1 MVLTN
6 GQEKGLKIAVERYK
20 NREPYTVIAG
30 YAGTGKST
38 LVSHIVDA
46 LNISPGDVCY
56 VAFTGKAS
64 LVLREKGCEN
74 SMTAHKLLYH
84 SKEKPDGTFEH
95 KPRKYLEFNY
105 RLIVVDEVSMIPV
118 DMWELLLSHGVHVIA
133 LGDPGQLPPIDGES
147 ELLAHPHVFLDEVVR
162 QAQDSEIIRLSMD
175 IRNGVSLK
183 PYKGNE
189 VIIIS
194 KNQLNDFYYSGADQ
208 IIAAKNITR
217 NDINWRC
224 RKIKFG
230 NDVPKY
236 PIEGEKVICLKNYW
250 NVLSNSVG
258 TLNDVDIWDI
268 EKTLDGIIDG
278 GDPLING
285 MIGELSN
292 IKFSHNVFKYG
303 DIMEADFSI
312 GDKNKFSKLFMDYKL
327 FAESKQTINSDNW
340 MDFRGMAKPMLFD
353 YAYCITCHKSQG
365 SEFDKVLV
373 FNEYMKSTDHKRWL
387 YTAATRAKKK
397 LIIVADA

>member
-20 NREPYTVIAG
+20 NGEPYTVIAG
-30 YAGTGKST
+30 YAGAGKST

-46 LNISPGDVCY
+46 LNISPMSVCY

-95 KPRKYLEFNY
+95 KPRKSLEWPY
-105 RLIVVDEVSMIPV
+105 KLIVVDEVSMIPT
-118 DMWELLLSHGVHVIA
+118 DMWDLLLSHNVHVIA

-147 ELLAHPHVFLDEVVR
+147 ELLKHPHVFLDEVVR

-175 IRNGVSLK
+175 IREGVSLK

-217 NDINWRC
+217 NDINWKC

-230 NDVPKY
+230 NDVPNY
-236 PIEGEKVICLKNYW
+236 PIEGEKAICLKNYW
-250 NVLSNSVG
+250 NVLSDS
-258 TLNDVDIWDI
+258 
-268 EKTLDGIIDG
+268 

-285 MIGELSN
+285 MIGELSGIRFRHN
-292 IKFSHNVFKYG
+292 IDKY
-303 DIMEADFSI
+303 DDMMNANFTV
-312 GDKNKFSKLFMDYKL
+312 GDKNKFHQLFMDYKL

-340 MDFRGMAKPMLFD
+340 MDFRGMTKPMLFD

>member
-20 NREPYTVIAG
+20 NREPYTCIAG

-46 LNISPGDVCY
+46 LNIYSDEVCY

-64 LVLREKGCEN
+64 MVLREKGCSN

-95 KPRKYLEFNY
+95 VPRKYLECNY
-105 RLIVVDEVSMIPV
+105 KLIVVDEVSMIPV
-118 DMWELLLSHGVHVIA
+118 DMWELLLSHNIHVIA

-147 ELLAHPHVFLDEVVR
+147 EILSHPHVFLDEVVR

-175 IRNGVSLK
+175 IRNGVPLK
-183 PYKGNE
+183 PYKGRE
-189 VIIIS
+189 VVIVS
-194 KNQLNDFYYSGADQ
+194 KKQLNDRYFSGADQ
-208 IIAAKNITR
+208 IIAAKNMTR
-217 NDINWRC
+217 NDINHKV
-224 RKIKFG
+224 RKIMFG
-230 NDVPKY
+230 DDVPNY
-236 PIEGEKVICLKNYW
+236 PVAGEKAICLKNYW
-250 NVLSNSVG
+250 NKVN
-258 TLNDVDIWDI
+258 TH
-268 EKTLDGIIDG
+268 

-285 MIGELSN
+285 MIGRLSG
-292 IKFSHNVFKYG
+292 IKFDHDVFKYG
-303 DIMEADFSI
+303 DIMHASFSV
-312 GDKNKFSKLFMDYKL
+312 GDDCFSDLFMDYKL

-340 MDFRGMAKPMLFD
+340 IEFRGIDKPMLFD
-353 YAYCITCHKSQG
+353 YAYCVTCHKSQG
-365 SEFDKVLV
+365 SEWDKVLV

>member
-46 LNISPGDVCY
+46 LNISPEDVCY

-95 KPRKYLEFNY
+95 NPRKYLEYNY
-105 RLIVVDEVSMIPV
+105 KLIVVDEVSMIPAE
-118 DMWELLLSHGVHVIA
+118 MFELLLSHNIHVIA

-147 ELLAHPHVFLDEVVR
+147 ALLSHPHVFLDEVVR

-175 IRNGVSLK
+175 IRNGASLK
-183 PYKGNE
+183 PYKGAE
-189 VIIIS
+189 VVIIS
-194 KNQLNDFYYSGADQ
+194 KNQLNDFYFSGADQ
-208 IIAAKNITR
+208 IIAAKNVTR
-217 NDINWRC
+217 NDINWKC

-230 NDVPKY
+230 NDVPNY
-236 PIEGEKVICLKNYW
+236 PIEGEKAICLKNYW
-250 NVLSNSVG
+250 NVLSDS
-258 TLNDVDIWDI
+258 
-268 EKTLDGIIDG
+268 E
-278 GDPLING
+278 DPLING
-285 MIGELSN
+285 MIGELSS
-292 IKFSHNVFKYG
+292 IKFRHDVFKYG
-303 DIMEADFSI
+303 DMMNANFTI
-312 GDKNKFSKLFMDYKL
+312 GDKNQFRQLFMDYKL

-340 MDFRGMAKPMLFD
+340 MDFRGMVKPMLFD

>member
-1 MVLTN
+1 MILTN
-6 GQEKGLKIAVERYK
+6 GQEKGLKIAVERYRNK
-20 NREPYTVIAG
+20 EPYTVIAG

-46 LNISPGDVCY
+46 LNISPYDVCY

-64 LVLREKGCEN
+64 LVLREKGCAN

-84 SKEKPDGTFEH
+84 SKERPDGTFEH
-95 KPRKYLEFNY
+95 TPRKYLEDAY
-105 RLIVVDEVSMIPV
+105 KLIVVDEVSMIPV
-118 DMWELLLSHGVHVIA
+118 DMWELLLSHNVHVIA
-133 LGDPGQLPPIDGES
+133 LGDPGQLPPIEGES
-147 ELLAHPHVFLDEVVR
+147 ELLSHPHVFLDEVVR

-175 IRNGVSLK
+175 IRNGVSLN

-194 KNQLNDFYYSGADQ
+194 KSQLNDFYYSGADQ
-208 IIAAKNITR
+208 IIAAKNVTR
-217 NDINWRC
+217 NDINWHC

-230 NDVPKY
+230 NDVPDY
-236 PIEGEKVICLKNYW
+236 PIAGEKAICLKNYW
-250 NVLSNSVG
+250 SVLSDS
-258 TLNDVDIWDI
+258 
-268 EKTLDGIIDG
+268 

-285 MIGELSN
+285 MIGELSGINFRHN
-292 IKFSHNVFKYG
+292 IDKYG
-303 DIMEADFSI
+303 SMMNANFTI
-312 GDKNKFSKLFMDYKL
+312 GDKNQFRQLFMDYKL
-327 FAESKQTINSDNW
+327 FSESKQTINSDNW
-340 MDFRGMAKPMLFD
+340 MEFRGLVKPMLFD

>member
-6 GQEKGLKIAVERYK
+6 GQEKGLKIAVERYRNK
-20 NREPYTVIAG
+20 EPYTCIAG

-46 LNISPGDVCY
+46 LNIYSDEVCY

-64 LVLREKGCEN
+64 MVLREKGCSN

-95 KPRKYLEFNY
+95 VPRKYLEYNY
-105 RLIVVDEVSMIPV
+105 KLIVVDEVSMIPV
-118 DMWELLLSHGVHVIA
+118 DMWELLLSHNVHVIA

-147 ELLAHPHVFLDEVVR
+147 EILAHPHVFLDEVVR

-175 IRNGVSLK
+175 IRNGVPLK
-183 PYKGNE
+183 PYKGRE
-189 VIIIS
+189 VVIVS
-194 KNQLNDFYYSGADQ
+194 KKQLNDRYFSGADQ
-208 IIAAKNITR
+208 IIAAKNMTR
-217 NDINWRC
+217 NDINHKV
-224 RKIKFG
+224 RKIIFG
-230 NDVPKY
+230 DNVPNY
-236 PIEGEKVICLKNYW
+236 PVAGEKAICLKNYW
-250 NVLSNSVG
+250 NKIN
-258 TLNDVDIWDI
+258 TH
-268 EKTLDGIIDG
+268 

-285 MIGELSN
+285 MIGKLSD
-292 IKFSHNVFKYG
+292 IKFDHGVFKYG
-303 DIMEADFSI
+303 DTMHASFSV
-312 GDKNKFSKLFMDYKL
+312 GDDCFSDLFMDYNL

-340 MDFRGMAKPMLFD
+340 IEFRGMNKPMLFD
-353 YAYCITCHKSQG
+353 YAYCVTCHKSQG
-365 SEFDKVLV
+365 SEWDKVLV

>member
-46 LNISPGDVCY
+46 LNISPEDVCY

-95 KPRKYLEFNY
+95 NPRKYLEYNY
-105 RLIVVDEVSMIPV
+105 KLIVVDEVSMIPAE
-118 DMWELLLSHGVHVIA
+118 MFELLLSHNIHVIA

-147 ELLAHPHVFLDEVVR
+147 ALLSHPHVFLDEVVR

-175 IRNGVSLK
+175 IRNGASLK
-183 PYKGNE
+183 PYKGAE

-194 KNQLNDFYYSGADQ
+194 KNQLNDFYFSGADQ
-208 IIAAKNITR
+208 IIAAKNVTR
-217 NDINWRC
+217 NDINWKC

-230 NDVPKY
+230 NDVPNY
-236 PIEGEKVICLKNYW
+236 PIEGEKAICLKNYW
-250 NVLSNSVG
+250 NVLSDS
-258 TLNDVDIWDI
+258 
-268 EKTLDGIIDG
+268 

-285 MIGELSN
+285 MIGELSG
-292 IKFSHNVFKYG
+292 IRFRHNVDKYN
-303 DIMEADFSI
+303 DMMNANFAV
-312 GDKNKFSKLFMDYKL
+312 GDKNKFHQLFMDYKL
-327 FAESKQTINSDNW
+327 FAESQQTINSDNW
-340 MDFRGMAKPMLFD
+340 MDFRGMVKPMLFD
-353 YAYCITCHKSQG
+353 YAYCVTCHKSQG
-365 SEFDKVLV
+365 SEWNKVLV

-387 YTAATRAKKK
+387 YTACTRAKKK
-397 LIIVADA
+397 LIIVVDS

>member
-20 NREPYTVIAG
+20 NKEPYTVIAG

-38 LVSHIVDA
+38 LVSHIVEA
-46 LNISPGDVCY
+46 LNISPIDVCY

-105 RLIVVDEVSMIPV
+105 KLIVVDEVSMIPV
-118 DMWELLLSHGVHVIA
+118 DMFELLLSHNVHVIA
-133 LGDPGQLPPIDGES
+133 LGDPGQLPPIEGES

-175 IRNGVSLK
+175 IREGISLK

-217 NDINWRC
+217 NDINWKC
-224 RKIKFG
+224 RQIKFG
-230 NDVPKY
+230 NDVPNY
-236 PIEGEKVICLKNYW
+236 PIEKEKAICLKNYW
-250 NVLSNSVG
+250 NVLSDS
-258 TLNDVDIWDI
+258 
-268 EKTLDGIIDG
+268 

-285 MIGELSN
+285 MIGELSG
-292 IKFSHNVFKYG
+292 IKFRHDIAKYEN
-303 DIMEADFSI
+303 MMNANFTI
-312 GDKNKFSKLFMDYKL
+312 GDKNQFRQLFMDYKL

-340 MDFRGMAKPMLFD
+340 KEFRGMVKPMLFD

>member
-20 NREPYTVIAG
+20 NGESYTVIAG
-30 YAGTGKST
+30 YAGAGKST

-46 LNISPGDVCY
+46 LNISPMSVCY

-95 KPRKYLEFNY
+95 KPRKSLEWPY
-105 RLIVVDEVSMIPV
+105 KLIVVDEVSMIPT
-118 DMWELLLSHGVHVIA
+118 DMWDLLLSHNVHVIA

-147 ELLAHPHVFLDEVVR
+147 ELLKHPHVFLDEVVR

-175 IRNGVSLK
+175 IREGVSLK

-208 IIAAKNITR
+208 IIAAKNVTR
-217 NDINWRC
+217 NDINWKC

-230 NDVPKY
+230 NDVPNY
-236 PIEGEKVICLKNYW
+236 PIEGEKAICLKNYW
-250 NVLSNSVG
+250 NVLSDS
-258 TLNDVDIWDI
+258 
-268 EKTLDGIIDG
+268 

-285 MIGELSN
+285 MIGELSG
-292 IKFSHNVFKYG
+292 ISFRHNVDKYG
-303 DIMEADFSI
+303 DMMNANFAV
-312 GDKNKFSKLFMDYKL
+312 GDKNKFHQLFMDYKL

>member
-20 NREPYTVIAG
+20 NGEPYTVIAG
-30 YAGTGKST
+30 YAGAGKST

-46 LNISPGDVCY
+46 LNISPLSVCY

-95 KPRKYLEFNY
+95 KPRKNLEWPY
-105 RLIVVDEVSMIPV
+105 KLIVVDEVSMIPT
-118 DMWELLLSHGVHVIA
+118 DMWDLLLSHGVHVIA

-147 ELLAHPHVFLDEVVR
+147 ELLKHPHVFLDEVVR

-175 IRNGVSLK
+175 IREGISLK

-189 VIIIS
+189 VVIIN

-217 NDINWRC
+217 NDINWKC

-230 NDVPKY
+230 NDVPNY
-236 PIEGEKVICLKNYW
+236 PIEGEKAICLKNYW
-250 NVLSNSVG
+250 NVLSNS
-258 TLNDVDIWDI
+258 
-268 EKTLDGIIDG
+268 

-285 MIGELSN
+285 MIGELSGINFRHN
-292 IKFSHNVFKYG
+292 IDKYG
-303 DIMEADFSI
+303 DMMNANFTI
-312 GDKNKFSKLFMDYKL
+312 GDKNKFHQLFMDYKL

-340 MDFRGMAKPMLFD
+340 MDFRGMTKPMLFD